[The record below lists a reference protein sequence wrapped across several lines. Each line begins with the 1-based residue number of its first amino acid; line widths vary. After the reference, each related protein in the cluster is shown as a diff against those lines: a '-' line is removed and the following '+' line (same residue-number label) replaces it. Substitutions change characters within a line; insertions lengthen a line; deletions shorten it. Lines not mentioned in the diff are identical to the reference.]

1 MFPCAPTAMT
11 SIAEKKAFSGSRE
24 MKTPRICPFTKKDI
38 TLILLSSGIGFAG
51 LSFDLALSP
60 LILAVPVFWALADSR
75 YAAFAVVLSYKL
87 AASRG
92 LLPGA
97 AVFLSEN
104 HTFAQAAAL
113 YVLLPFGAAFP
124 FLIFWDRD
132 RQQKAMGLVTAFL
145 ITYVLPP
152 MSLIGIINPLIAS
165 GTIFKGWGFAG
176 MIAMLA
182 VYVLCSISRK
192 TALISLCVIAAFTVL
207 PPDSWYEPPETEG
220 IMAIYTSFGRL
231 GSGSFSFERDY
242 ERANMVFS
250 DLKKRNIA
258 QSVAE
263 IIVLPET
270 IAGRLNETGM
280 KLWKAEIQKTA
291 IGDKTVIFGAELPT
305 GDGRK
310 YDNAA
315 VMLRDGKIAYTRQRI
330 PVPYS
335 MFRGPFAK
343 TGANLHLWECGILPL
358 PDGRKAAVIIC
369 YEAFL
374 TWPFLVSMTQKPDVI
389 ISTANLWWCKDTSLP
404 DTQKTAVS
412 LWSLLFGVP
421 AVFVRNI

>member
-1 MFPCAPTAMT
+1 M
-11 SIAEKKAFSGSRE
+11 
-24 MKTPRICPFTKKDI
+24 
-38 TLILLSSGIGFAG
+38 LILTAAAVGYAGFTTAPRTA
-51 LSFDLALSP
+51 ALV
-60 LILAVPVFWALADSR
+60 LAVPVLWSLTDSR
-75 YAAFAVVLSYKL
+75 YTAFAVVLAYKL

-104 HTFAQAAAL
+104 HTFTQAAAL
-113 YVLLPFGAAFP
+113 YFLLPFGASLP
-124 FLIFWDRD
+124 FLIFWDGE
-132 RQQKAMGLVTAFL
+132 RQQKAMGIVTAFL
-145 ITYVLPP
+145 IAYLLPP

-165 GTIFKGWGFAG
+165 GTIFRGWGFAG
-176 MIAMLA
+176 MGAMLGIYA
-182 VYVLCSISRK
+182 LCSLSRKITYAVLC
-192 TALISLCVIAAFTVL
+192 LIAAFAVL
-207 PPDSWYEPPETEG
+207 PPNSWYELPEAKG
-220 IMAIYTSFGRL
+220 IIAVDTSFGRL
-231 GSGSFSFERDY
+231 GSGSFSFEQDY

-250 DLKKRNIA
+250 EFKRRDIS
-258 QSVAE
+258 QSKAN

-270 IAGRLNETGM
+270 IAGRLNETGI
-280 KLWKAEIQKTA
+280 KLWEAEIQKIA
-291 IGDKTVIFGAELPT
+291 KPGQAVIFGAELPT
-305 GDGRK
+305 GNGMK

-315 VMLRDGKIAYTRQRI
+315 VMLYEGKIAYTRQRI

-335 MFRGPFAK
+335 MFKGPFAE

-374 TWPFLVSMTQKPDVI
+374 TWPFLASMPQKPDVI
-389 ISTANLWWCKDTSLP
+389 ISTANLWWCRNTSLP
-404 DTQKTAVS
+404 VTQKTAVT

>member
-1 MFPCAPTAMT
+1 M
-11 SIAEKKAFSGSRE
+11 KRE
-24 MKTPRICPFTKKDI
+24 MSKRDSIMIISSAVIGYAGFTAVPRTTAFV
-38 TLILLSSGIGFAG
+38 
-51 LSFDLALSP
+51 
-60 LILAVPVFWALADSR
+60 LAVPVLWSLADSR
-75 YAAFAVVLSYKL
+75 YTAFAVILAYKL

-97 AVFLSEN
+97 AVFLSEY
-104 HTFAQAAAL
+104 HTPFQAVIL
-113 YVLLPFGAAFP
+113 YFLLPFGASLP
-124 FLIFWDRD
+124 FLIFWDKD
-132 RQQKAMGLVTAFL
+132 RQQKAMGIVTAFL
-145 ITYVLPP
+145 IAYVLPP
-152 MSLIGIINPLIAS
+152 MSLIGIISPLIAS
-165 GTIFKGWGFAG
+165 GIIFKGWGFVG
-176 MIAMLA
+176 TGAMLGIYA
-182 VYVLCSISRK
+182 LCALSRK
-192 TALISLCVIAAFTVL
+192 TAYAVLCVIAMFAVF
-207 PPDSWYEPPETEG
+207 PSDNWYEPAKPEG
-220 IMAIYTSFGRL
+220 IVAVDTSFGRL

-258 QSVAE
+258 QSGAK

-280 KLWKAEIQKTA
+280 KLWKAEIQKIANAGQT
-291 IGDKTVIFGAELPT
+291 IIFGAELPT

-315 VMLRDGKIAYTRQRI
+315 VLLYKGKIAYTRQRI

-335 MFRGPFAK
+335 MYHGPFAK

-374 TWPFLVSMTQKPDVI
+374 SWPLLVSMTQKPDVI
-389 ISTANLWWCKDTSLP
+389 ISAANLWWCRETSLP
-404 DTQKTAVS
+404 DTQKTAVT

>member
-1 MFPCAPTAMT
+1 MI
-11 SIAEKKAFSGSRE
+11 SIAKKKASGMAE
-24 MKTPRICPFTKKDI
+24 NTPQTGLFAKKDI
-38 TLILLSSGIGFAG
+38 ALILLSSVIGFTG
-51 LSFDLALSP
+51 LSFDLAFSP
-60 LILAVPVFWALADSR
+60 LILAVPVFWTLADSR
-75 YAAFAVVLSYKL
+75 YSAFAVVLAYKL

-113 YVLLPFGAAFP
+113 YFLLPFGASLP
-124 FLIFWDRD
+124 FLIFWDGD
-132 RQQKAMGLVTAFL
+132 RQQKAMGIISAFL
-145 ITYVLPP
+145 IAYVLPP
-152 MSLIGIINPLIAS
+152 MSLIGIISPLIAS
-165 GTIFKGWGFAG
+165 GTVFRGCGYAG
-176 MIAMLA
+176 MIATLA
-182 VYVLCSISRK
+182 VYAACSLSRK
-192 TALISLCVIAAFTVL
+192 TAYAVLCVIAMFAVL
-207 PPDSWYEPPETEG
+207 PPDSWYEPVKPEG
-220 IMAIYTSFGRL
+220 IMAVDTSFGKL

-242 ERANMVFS
+242 ERANMVFN
-250 DLKKRNIA
+250 DLKRRDVS
-258 QSVAE
+258 QSEAK

-280 KLWKAEIQKTA
+280 KLWIDGIQKSLP
-291 IGDKTVIFGAELPT
+291 DKTVIFGAELPT

-315 VMLRDGKIAYTRQRI
+315 VMLHEGKIAYTRQRI

-335 MFRGPFAK
+335 MFKGPFAN
-343 TGANLHLWECGILPL
+343 TGANLRLWECGILSL
-358 PDGRKAAVIIC
+358 PDGRKAAVIVC

-374 TWPFLVSMTQKPDVI
+374 TWPFLASMTQKPDVI
-389 ISTANLWWCKDTSLP
+389 ISAANLWWCRETSLP